1 MLLHHYTQRV
11 DGISFGFG
19 GTNAHATLERGPR
32 SLRQTLPNHQP
43 ATTTQLFI
51 LSAHT
56 RLSLIA
62 MIKAHHKW
70 LGSHPEVDLIDLSY
84 TFCHRRSMLPWRF
97 SCVAENRSSLLG
109 KLQQGL
115 STEPRK
121 PALVTPPIVFIFTGQ
136 GAQWAGMGRELLVDT
151 ISPNVFR
158 DSLRTSGRICAE
170 LGAEWDLETELLRDN
185 SSTLLNM
192 SELAQPATTAIQI
205 ALVEL
210 LRSQGVHP
218 QVVIGHSSGEVAGAY
233 AAGYISHRAALE
245 IAYHRGRV
253 SGLFKA
259 KCSQHGAMMSVGL
272 NESEVAPYCN
282 NLTKGVVSIACVNS
296 PSNVTV
302 SGDAD
307 AVDELA
313 VRLRARRDGTLLRR
327 LIVDMAYHSH
337 HMRAVADD
345 YKASLGK
352 VQVDN
357 ALPESNDIV
366 FISSVT
372 GYQKSSCF
380 DSEYWTTNLVSSV
393 RFCDAIETLARN
405 EGTRTDRQSL
415 VFIEIGPHPALARPV
430 RQTFGQPKFSKLK
443 FDYHSVLQR
452 KVCAVESALTLAS
465 NLFELSVK
473 VDINAV
479 LALQSSQLQTA
490 NVLTDLPSYPWD
502 HSTKHWHESR
512 ISFEHRMRKNP
523 YHDLLG
529 VRVADATTTEPRWR
543 HMISISTLPWVEPS
557 HSG

>member
-473 VDINAV
+473 VDI
-479 LALQSSQLQTA
+479 
-490 NVLTDLPSYPWD
+490 DLPSYPWD